1 MGHEETDQTS
11 KIKRLEHTLHSLK
24 QKRDTLDALARH
36 NLSAIRMSEDPDDE
50 LKAARDRYT
59 ERISRIESQIR
70 KVRERIETLQRGDAP
85 EKLPILVVD
94 DEKNIRMT
102 VSLALDSLGLPVHAA
117 VNGEE
122 ALQKL
127 AEEKY
132 QLLLLDLK
140 LPGIDGMEVL
150 HEVRDKWPHI
160 KVIIITAHGTIDTAV
175 DAMKLGASDFIQ
187 KPFSPAEIRDLTA
200 RVIERDNIHSA

>member
-1 MGHEETDQTS
+1 MTNEDANQKNH
-11 KIKRLEHTLHSLK
+11 IKRLEETLNSLK
-24 QKRDTLDALARH
+24 QKRDTIDALERH
-36 NLSAIRMSEDPDDE
+36 NVSAIRMSEDPDDE
-50 LKAARDRYT
+50 LKAVRDRYT

-70 KVRERIETLQRGDAP
+70 RVQERIHTIQRGDSP

-102 VSLALDSLGLPVHAA
+102 VSRALDSLGLPVHTA

-127 AEEKY
+127 ADEKY

-140 LPGIDGMEVL
+140 MPGMDGIEVL
-150 HEVRDKWPHI
+150 HEVRDKWPYI
-160 KVIIITAHGTIDTAV
+160 KIIIITAHGTIETAV
-175 DAMKLGASDFIQ
+175 EAMKLGASDFIQ
-187 KPFSPAEIRDLTA
+187 KPFSPTEIRNLTLH
-200 RVIERDNIHSA
+200 VLEN